1 MPDSKAAAIVSEA
14 LALHASH
21 PHAPAIGVLDQVIF
35 ERRTWLEDFSVHMEP
50 RAPFAL
56 LAAEAFD
63 CRTAARW
70 REISGPDADDKVR
83 DAMRHE
89 YAQCV

>member
-21 PHAPAIGVLDQVIF
+21 PHAPAIGVADQVIF
-35 ERRTWLEDFSVHMEP
+35 ERRTWLEDFSVHVEP

-56 LAAEAFD
+56 LAAELVGRYGWTPPQFNTCPRAG
-63 CRTAARW
+63 R
-70 REISGPDADDKVR
+70 PV
-83 DAMRHE
+83 
-89 YAQCV
+89 